1 MTLKATNLDVWFG
14 TQQILTGVSLTA
26 TAGSFSAIIGPN
38 GSGKTTLLRAITGE
52 APYQGTVSIDGQD
65 ISVMAPDD
73 LARRRAVL
81 AQSTQLAFPFTVL
94 EVVRLGLTAG
104 VATGDWGDAET
115 LPQAALARVGLRGFA
130 GRFYAELSGGEKQR
144 VQLAR
149 VLVQI
154 WEPLL
159 DGQPRWLIL
168 DEPVSSLDI
177 GHQLL
182 VMRIAADYARA
193 GGGVLAVM
201 HDLNL
206 TAMFAQH
213 VMLLAQGRTVATGT
227 PDTVMTN
234 ANLSKAYSCNLAV
247 KTAPSDGSPWILPQ
261 AATPMVKEAAE

>member
-1 MTLKATNLDVWFG
+1 MELKATDINVRLGERHILHDVN
-14 TQQILTGVSLTA
+14 LTA
-26 TAGSFSAIIGPN
+26 AAGRFSAIIGPN

-52 APYQGTVSIDGQD
+52 TPYKGAVTIDGQD
-65 ISVMAPDD
+65 IRTAPPDD
-73 LARRRAVL
+73 LARKRAVL
-81 AQSTQLAFPFTVL
+81 PQSTQLAFPFTVL

-104 VATGDWGDAET
+104 IATGDPSDADA
-115 LPQAALARVGLRGFA
+115 LPHEALTRVGLPGYER
-130 GRFYAELSGGEKQR
+130 RFYSELSGGEKQR

-154 WEPLL
+154 WQPVFN
-159 DGQPRWLIL
+159 GQPRWLIL

-182 VMRIAADYARA
+182 VMKIASDYARA

-213 VMLLAQGRTVATGT
+213 VTLLAHGRCLASGT
-227 PDTVMTN
+227 PAEVMTN
-234 ANLSKAYSCNLAV
+234 RNLSDAYGCNLAMN
-247 KTAPSDGSPWILPQ
+247 TAPTDGSPWLLPQ
-261 AATPMVKEAAE
+261 AANLLAKEAAE